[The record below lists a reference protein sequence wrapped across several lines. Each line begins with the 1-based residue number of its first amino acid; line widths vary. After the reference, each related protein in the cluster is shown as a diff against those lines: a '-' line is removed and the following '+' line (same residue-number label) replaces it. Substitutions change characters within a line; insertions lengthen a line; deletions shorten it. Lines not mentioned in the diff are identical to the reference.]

1 MEDFQELLE
10 TQNIII
16 TLLIIIGVIIVLFLP
31 GIVAL
36 FRNPKRAK
44 LIFIG
49 CIPSVLSFW
58 VWFGLLAWAISGKEF
73 APKKK

>member
-1 MEDFQELLE
+1 MEVFQELLE
-10 TQNIII
+10 NQNILI
-16 TLLIIIGVIIVLFLP
+16 TLLIIIGVVFILFLP
-31 GIVAL
+31 GVVAL

-44 LIFIG
+44 LIIIG
-49 CIPSVLSFW
+49 CVPSILSFW